1 MLTNKSTDLAPHTS
15 LHWFALKVF
24 YNKVFQIQDI
34 INERG
39 LTTYLP
45 TEKVTARRPDGTP
58 YQVVKPIIG
67 SLLFFQA
74 TLKQAGQ
81 LQCDLTDRVMLY
93 TRIVDCRRVPLV
105 IPHRQMNIFMLVSSS
120 GEKGLEPMEIDSTR
134 YQKGVHVRVI
144 DGPFKGAEGYIC
156 RIKKNRRLI
165 VALEGVCAIAT
176 SYIPQEF
183 LQVIDRPA

>member
-1 MLTNKSTDLAPHTS
+1 
-15 LHWFALKVF
+15 
-24 YNKVFQIQDI
+24 
-34 INERG
+34 
-39 LTTYLP
+39 
-45 TEKVTARRPDGTP
+45 
-58 YQVVKPIIG
+58 
-67 SLLFFQA
+67 
-74 TLKQAGQ
+74 
-81 LQCDLTDRVMLY
+81 
-93 TRIVDCRRVPLV
+93 
-105 IPHRQMNIFMLVSSS
+105 
-120 GEKGLEPMEIDSTR
+120 MEIDSTR